1 MYGKVP
7 ANAFESGANNPMYGK
22 SGALNPMYGKT
33 HTPESRAQISKA
45 NSGANHPMYGRTGTL
60 NPMYGKY
67 GITPTN
73 AMTINVYDIDNVL
86 VHSFPSQVAAAEWL
100 GVNQSTVSRYIKSGK
115 VWNNLYRFINS
126 KS

>member
-22 SGALNPMYGKT
+22 VSA
-33 HTPESRAQISKA
+33 
-45 NSGANHPMYGRTGTL
+45 
-60 NPMYGKY
+60 
-67 GITPTN
+67 N

-100 GVNQSTVSRYIKSGK
+100 GVNQSTVSRYLKSGK
-115 VWNNLYRFINS
+115 VWNNQYRFTKSTSS
-126 KS
+126 K